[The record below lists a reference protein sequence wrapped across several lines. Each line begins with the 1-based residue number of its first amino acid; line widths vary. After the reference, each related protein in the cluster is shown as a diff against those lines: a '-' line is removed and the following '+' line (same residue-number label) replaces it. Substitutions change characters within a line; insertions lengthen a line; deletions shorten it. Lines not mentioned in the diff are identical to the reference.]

1 MAVNAGFAKPTRTI
15 GRRRAKLRPMS
26 ESKAPS
32 SGNVLVVD
40 DDASA
45 RSALV
50 EMLRDEGFVVRPAA
64 DGFKALGQVDDWTPD
79 LLLTDMN
86 MPGMDGIEL
95 MEKMRERFDGIGVI
109 VMTAHATV
117 EKAVA
122 AMRQGAD
129 DYLTKPLNIDE
140 LIIVARRVLASYE
153 LRRENVRLKS
163 ALHAEPI
170 APGVEWIGHSTASRE
185 LLGLV
190 RQVAPSD
197 ASVLILGQSGTG
209 KELVARAL
217 HAWSE
222 RKKGPFVAVHCAALD
237 EGVLESEL
245 FGHEKGAFTGA
256 ATQRDGRFQKAEGG
270 TLFLDE
276 VGEIPLGTQVKLLR
290 VLQEREVERVGGDE
304 TVKIDVRVVAAT
316 HKDLHA
322 EVREGRFREDLFYR
336 LNVIS
341 LHTPRLAQRRE
352 DIPELA
358 RHFLARHAARSRKV
372 IRGFSDRALR
382 VLLDADWPG
391 NVRQL
396 DNCIERA
403 AVLCQGHEIEPRYLP
418 RELMQPERAGDE
430 MPSIPGASMA
440 EVEQFV
446 ILKTL
451 EHVRGSTSKAA
462 QILGISPRKI
472 QYRLAEYR
480 GEAPPAGATNPDSDK
495 D

>member
-1 MAVNAGFAKPTRTI
+1 MTETKSAAP
-15 GRRRAKLRPMS
+15 GR
-26 ESKAPS
+26 
-32 SGNVLVVD
+32 VLVVD
-40 DDASA
+40 DEAGA

-50 EMLRDEGFVVRPAA
+50 ELLRDEGFEVRPAA

-79 LLLTDMN
+79 LLVTDVA

-95 MEKMRERFDGIGVI
+95 MWKMRERFAGIGVI

-117 EKAVA
+117 ERAVA
-122 AMRQGAD
+122 AMREGAD
-129 DYLTKPLNIDE
+129 DYLTKPLNFDE
-140 LIIVARRVLASYE
+140 LLVVARRVLAAHE
-153 LRRENVRLKS
+153 LHRENARLKT
-163 ALHAEPI
+163 ALHAQSI
-170 APGVEWIGHSTASRE
+170 APGIEWIGNSTASKE

-197 ASVLILGQSGTG
+197 ASVLVLGQSGTG

-217 HAWSE
+217 HAWSA
-222 RKKGPFVAVHCAALD
+222 RSSGPFVAVHCAALND
-237 EGVLESEL
+237 GVLESEL

-256 ATQRDGRFQKAEGG
+256 TTQRDGRFQKADGG

-276 VGEIPLGTQVKLLR
+276 IAEIPASTQVKLLR

-304 TVKIDVRVVAAT
+304 TIKIDVRVVAAT
-316 HKDLHA
+316 HKDLHR

-341 LHTPRLAQRRE
+341 LHTPPLAQRRE

-358 RHFLARHAARSRKV
+358 RHFLSRHATRARKV

-403 AVLCQGHEIEPRYLP
+403 VVLCQGHEIEPRYLP
-418 RELMQPERAGDE
+418 RELMQSDRGGSDE
-430 MPSIPGASMA
+430 APSIPGASMA
-440 EVEQFV
+440 EVEQYV

-480 GEAPPAGATNPDSDK
+480 GETPPAAPAESDDK